1 MEASK
6 GFHDRGCVWDLVA
19 YHWADGKNWIERR
32 KIEAIERRNFV
43 TYALTY
49 TKSATTG
56 ISPIGYPMKVV
67 VLEKMG
73 RRVDQ
78 VVMTVS
84 TRDDGTNVEMRVDR
98 QIAEKWIN
106 GYYIMAKRYNEKM
119 EKIQV
124 MLHSWWKRRLA
135 LPIANMEIFVKQTC
149 LQRTQICGHTD
160 ERRSKKK
167 AKHMGHTT
175 L

>member
-1 MEASK
+1 
-6 GFHDRGCVWDLVA
+6 
-19 YHWADGKNWIERR
+19 
-32 KIEAIERRNFV
+32 
-43 TYALTY
+43 
-49 TKSATTG
+49 
-56 ISPIGYPMKVV
+56 MKVV
-67 VLEKMG
+67 VFEKTG
-73 RRVDQ
+73 RRVDE

-84 TRDDGTNVEMRVDR
+84 SRDDGTTVEMRDDR

-106 GYYIMAKRYNEKM
+106 GLYIMAKRYNEKM

-135 LPIANMEIFVKQTC
+135 LPIANMVIFVKQTC

-160 ERRSKKK
+160 EQRSKRK